1 MESGTEGYG
10 VSGAYAIRPA
20 EATIVPGGTVRRYRM
35 LGMGLAMALLA
46 VAGRAGADDGSPAD
60 QYRRG
65 TTMAAVG
72 IPMLSVGVATEP
84 LIGFSPMVRSP
95 EQYGMTY
102 GGPLVGTIGAALAL
116 AGTEHQVAALRAV
129 GVDAPRTGAG
139 VGWVL
144 FGLAIAAE
152 MVVVGMDTLDEA
164 TAWPHYFWV
173 GGVATALK
181 AGALVAVSVQAG
193 RNVRLY
199 RTEVLPPLKEAR
211 WERRPTTFVTV
222 VPSGAGLAI
231 VGRF

>member
-10 VSGAYAIRPA
+10 VSGADARRPA
-20 EATIVPGGTVRRYRM
+20 EATVVPGGTARRYRM
-35 LGMGLAMALLA
+35 LGMGLAMTLLA

-65 TTMAAVG
+65 TTMVAVG
-72 IPMLSVGVATEP
+72 IPMLSVGVATEW

-173 GGVATALK
+173 GGMATALK
-181 AGALVAVSVQAG
+181 AGALVAVSIQAG
-193 RNVRLY
+193 GNVRLY
-199 RTEVLPPLKEAR
+199 RDQVAPTPAGAR
-211 WERRPTTFVTV
+211 PERRPTPAVAV
-222 VPSGAGLAI
+222 VPAGAGLVV
-231 VGRF
+231 VGVF